1 LLGSPALRWALVEA
15 AQKCTTGG
23 GPLRAQFERI
33 TKRRGRKVANPF
45 ILLEPLRK
53 IRDLDYDHQRHDCTA
68 VSGLW
73 EPFPRR
79 PYATVGWGDAQ
90 VRSAMVRTSAERRDS
105 LA

>member
-1 LLGSPALRWALVEA
+1 VAVKSVGGDHRERARERDHAGDRPA
-15 AQKCTTGG
+15 C
-23 GPLRAQFERI
+23 
-33 TKRRGRKVANPF
+33 PF